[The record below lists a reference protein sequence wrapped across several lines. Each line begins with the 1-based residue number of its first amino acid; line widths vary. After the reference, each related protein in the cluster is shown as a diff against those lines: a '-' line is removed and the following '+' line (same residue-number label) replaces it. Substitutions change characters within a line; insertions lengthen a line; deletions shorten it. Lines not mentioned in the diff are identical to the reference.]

1 MAEKSKFIWATGRR
15 KSSTARVRMKPG
27 TGEFVVN
34 GRKFDEYFARPV
46 LKLIVNQPLEQIGM
60 LEKFDVFANCTGG
73 GHSGQAGAL
82 RHGISR
88 ALIEFDTT
96 LRASLKSGG
105 FLTRD
110 DRKKERKKYGL
121 RGARRAYQFSKR

>member
-1 MAEKSKFIWATGRR
+1 MADKTKFIWATGRR

-27 TGEFVVN
+27 TGEMIIN
-34 GRKFDEYFARPV
+34 GKKFDDYFARPV
-46 LKLIVNQPLEQIGM
+46 LKLIVNQPLEQVGM

-88 ALIEFDTT
+88 ALIEHDET

-121 RGARRAYQFSKR
+121 RGARCAYQFSKR

>member
-1 MAEKSKFIWATGRR
+1 MAEKTKFIWATGRR
-15 KSSTARVRMKPG
+15 KSSTARVRLKPG
-27 TGEFVVN
+27 TGNVVVN

-60 LEKFDVFANCTGG
+60 IDKFDIFANCQGG

-88 ALIEFDTT
+88 ALIEYDTT
-96 LRASLKSGG
+96 LRGSLKSGG